1 MVNRHY
7 AVLFLCTGNS
17 ARSILAESILNG
29 LGRGALRA
37 FSAGSRP
44 AGRVHPCA
52 LELLAQKGLPTA
64 ELRSKD
70 WGEFAKP
77 GAPAIDLVL
86 TVCDSAA
93 GEACPV
99 WLGRPVSAHWGVADP
114 AAAQGSEIQRR
125 RAFADA
131 YRVLDARIRAF
142 TRLPLDALDPRSL
155 TRTLDTIARTRRAP
169 PSPGTAPPPGSRYH
183 DATAPECPAHTA
195 QLGRGDG

>member
-1 MVNRHY
+1 MVNRQY
-7 AVLFLCTGNS
+7 SVLFLCTGNS

-29 LGRGALRA
+29 LGSGALRA

-44 AGRVHPCA
+44 AGRVHPYA
-52 LELLAQKGLPTA
+52 LDLLAQQGLPTA

-77 GAPAIDLVL
+77 GAPAIDFVF

-99 WLGRPVSAHWGVADP
+99 WPARPVSAHWGVADP
-114 AAAQGSEIQRR
+114 AAAEGSEIQRR

-142 TRLPLDALDPRSL
+142 TRLPLDALDPQCL
-155 TRTLDTIARTRRAP
+155 TRALDAIARSHPAQ
-169 PSPGTAPPPGSRYH
+169 PSPGSAAAPGRRY
-183 DATAPECPAHTA
+183 DEGTAPERPAHTA
-195 QLGRGDG
+195 QLGGGDG